1 MKRIALIA
9 VLGLA
14 ITGCTKDPERV
25 NTAGAGGFQVNTLF
39 THEGCTV
46 YRFYDARTVYYVKC
60 ENGSART
67 SEEHMEGKV
76 TVQNSVSTETVE

>member
-9 VLGLA
+9 MLALA
-14 ITGCTKDPERV
+14 ITGCTKDAER
-25 NTAGAGGFQVNTLF
+25 TEIRGAGGFEVQTLF

-46 YRFYDARTVYYVKC
+46 YRFYDDRRVYFVKC
-60 ENGSART
+60 ENGDART

-76 TVQNSVSTETVE
+76 LIRNDVNTEIVE

>member
-9 VLGLA
+9 MLA
-14 ITGCTKDPERV
+14 LTVAGCSKNAER
-25 NTAGAGGFQVNTLF
+25 TEIRGAGGFEVQTLF

-46 YRFYDARTVYYVKC
+46 YRFYDDRTVYFVKC